1 MKYIK
6 LWIAAICILALALCQ
21 FSAIAE
27 GQISNEPA
35 PVDLQPIAEPNE
47 APAAPEHSE
56 PEHSEPEYSEP
67 EYSEPEY
74 SEPEYSE
81 PAYSEPESPESDG
94 DSFIESQDT
103 QDVVPYEAAEAI
115 AAAAVESEEYDPQ
128 EYISVTGNYR
138 AGEETQFFY
147 SDSMLLKDAR
157 TLSTDLAKASV
168 VLACAAY
175 ETGYI
180 DSILKAMKYNPTYYQ
195 YGTPKRTI
203 ENNDLVAFTIGT
215 KAITNPDGEKFIVY
229 CVSVKGTSGDEEWF
243 SNFNIGKDNGGDHE
257 GFYKASQNVIS
268 ALAAKCNSD
277 GFDPDHRIYWLTG
290 HSRGAAV
297 ANIVAGK
304 LTAAGSQHAG
314 RIFAYT
320 FACPA
325 VSKNADTSMQNI
337 YNFNNA
343 GDVVTAVPLKEWG
356 YKRFGQT
363 IEYAMKGDTEFEAR
377 FKSLTGETFASPID
391 TYAYTITLVKLVPT
405 EESLQEP
412 KRKFALMTVA
422 WAMSIDKGST
432 SWAEFASY
440 YLKDTL
446 DQKLMELVCGS
457 SNSTTCISALDN
469 EQKDYQQTKS
479 FLERALDDTE
489 GMTVEEFAQYQQDHY
504 EEFKMAKKLTGIV
517 VEQTADLLP
526 VLSTIL
532 KYAPIAENLATLMTC
547 ANDLYKQS
555 DSANPLAWIK
565 HGHSC
570 ATYVLWINQR
580 YYGYKGYY
588 NSSRSSID
596 IGDNITTIGKSC
608 FEGCSS
614 LTGELKLPEGLTA
627 IGEYA
632 FSGCSGLESLYIPKS
647 VNTLSN
653 RCFYNCSGFK
663 AVTLPIELSVD
674 GIFSGCSGVETIH
687 YTKGSTGIMSDRSWT
702 NLYST
707 LEYCSHTTLKSVSFE
722 DGIIS
727 IGQYA
732 FYKHNEG
739 SNGTGT
745 GVLTEI
751 VFPST
756 LESIGEYAF
765 AGQTKLAIDLVLPEN
780 ITSLPDRTFYGCKS
794 LKSLQ
799 LPSSLTSIGTSCF
812 SGCSGLTEVE
822 LPKTVSTIGSGA
834 FSSCSSDLI
843 LYGWSGSC
851 AHVYAVENELRFIAL
866 DADLFT
872 DAPGNQC
879 AIAWNFKNSGDISWS
894 SANEAVA
901 KVSDGVVTATGVGT
915 TTVHAA
921 FSDGRSRDIAITV
934 REGSV
939 LQLPA
944 ALQMIDEEAFCGNTA
959 IERIIIPDGVTQIG
973 KLAFADCANI
983 AYIRIPDSVETIAD
997 NAFQNCGQLIIL
1009 CGSGSYAAQY
1019 ADAHGIARDSI

>member
-1 MKYIK
+1 
-6 LWIAAICILALALCQ
+6 
-21 FSAIAE
+21 
-27 GQISNEPA
+27 
-35 PVDLQPIAEPNE
+35 
-47 APAAPEHSE
+47 
-56 PEHSEPEYSEP
+56 
-67 EYSEPEY
+67 
-74 SEPEYSE
+74 
-81 PAYSEPESPESDG
+81 
-94 DSFIESQDT
+94 
-103 QDVVPYEAAEAI
+103 
-115 AAAAVESEEYDPQ
+115 
-128 EYISVTGNYR
+128 
-138 AGEETQFFY
+138 
-147 SDSMLLKDAR
+147 MLLKDAR

-180 DSILKAMKYNPTYYQ
+180 DSILKTMKYSPTYYQ

-215 KAITNPDGEKFIVY
+215 KTITNPDGEKFIVY
-229 CVSVKGTSGDEEWF
+229 CVSVKGTSGDKEWF

-343 GDVVTAVPLKEWG
+343 GDVVTAVPLKQWHYE
-356 YKRFGQT
+356 RFGQT
-363 IEYAMKGDTEFEAR
+363 IEYAMKGDTEFEAH

-391 TYAYTITLVKLVPT
+391 TYAYTISLVKLVPT

-440 YLKDTL
+440 YLKDTI
-446 DQKLMELVCGS
+446 DQKLMDLVCGS
-457 SNSTTCISALDN
+457 SNSTNCISALDD
-469 EQKDYQQTKS
+469 EQKDYQQTKT

-489 GMTVEEFAQYQQDHY
+489 GMTVDEFAQYQQDHY

-517 VEQTADLLP
+517 VEQTADLVP
-526 VLSTIL
+526 VLSAIL
-532 KYAPIAENLATLMTC
+532 KYAPIAENLATLMMC

-555 DSANPLAWIK
+555 DSANPLAWFK

-596 IGDNITTIGKSC
+596 IGSNITSIGNEC
-608 FEGCSS
+608 FYNCTN
-614 LTGELKLPEGLTA
+614 LTSALGNANNLAA
-627 IGEYA
+627 IGSYA
-632 FSGCSGLESLYIPKS
+632 FSGCSALSDRLSLNDGFAYVGNRVFYGCSGLTGEVKFSSGKPKVKNS
-647 VNTLSN
+647 A
-653 RCFYNCSGFK
+653 FYNCSGIEKVDASFAIINSNAFSNCIGIEK
-663 AVTLPIELSVD
+663 VDTGSATIDSRAFENCTGIKELIVPIDETSNDEFFGCNSVEKIHYTVGKTGIMPDRDYSGYCVELASRKTLQEVVFDNGITRIGKNGLSYSTTTSESALLTVTLP
-674 GIFSGCSGVETIH
+674 
-687 YTKGSTGIMSDRSWT
+687 ST
-702 NLYST
+702 
-707 LEYCSHTTLKSVSFE
+707 
-722 DGIIS
+722 
-727 IGQYA
+727 
-732 FYKHNEG
+732 
-739 SNGTGT
+739 
-745 GVLTEI
+745 
-751 VFPST
+751 
-756 LESIGEYAF
+756 
-765 AGQTKLAIDLVLPEN
+765 
-780 ITSLPDRTFYGCKS
+780 
-794 LKSLQ
+794 
-799 LPSSLTSIGTSCF
+799 LTSIGDYAFTGHKNLKMDLKLPDGLTSIGYYAF
-812 SGCSGLTEVE
+812 YGCSGLAEVE

-834 FSSCSSDLI
+834 FSGYANTLI

-851 AHVYAVENELRFIAL
+851 AQTYAVENGLRFIAL

-872 DAPGNQC
+872 DAPGNQR
-879 AIAWNFKNSGDISWS
+879 AIAWNFKNSGDVSWS
-894 SANEAVA
+894 SANEAIA
-901 KVSDGVVTATGVGT
+901 KVSEGVVTATGVGT

-921 FSDGRSRDIAITV
+921 FADGRGRDIAITV

-997 NAFQNCGQLIIL
+997 DAFQNCGQLIIL

-1019 ADAHGIARDSI
+1019 ADAHGIEYDSI